1 MHILSEGLK
10 YTRAAQIQSNTYSCG
25 SNNSAFI
32 VSMSKMKCWAKQQ
45 GCFQK
50 SQKMT
55 WLTMF
60 LASYFILKSNGKYF
74 RI

>member
-25 SNNSAFI
+25 SNNSALI
-32 VSMSKMKCWAKQQ
+32 VSMSKMKCWPKQK
-45 GCFQK
+45 GCFQI

-55 WLTMF
+55 WLYNCYSFQFKTP
-60 LASYFILKSNGKYF
+60 LNV
-74 RI
+74 